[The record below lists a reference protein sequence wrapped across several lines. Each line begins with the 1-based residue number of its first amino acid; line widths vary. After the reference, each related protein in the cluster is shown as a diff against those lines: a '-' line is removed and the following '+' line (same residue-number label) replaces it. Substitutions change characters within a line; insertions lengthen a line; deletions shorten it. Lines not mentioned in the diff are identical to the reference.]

1 MVAFALKRGEIAL
14 TPPASGHWGLEMDFT
29 RLRTLRVVIL
39 PVAIGMVAVSGVS
52 AQETTPE
59 LLAAQIRDQGY
70 HCAKAVS
77 AQRDK
82 ARSKPD
88 EAVWLLQCDTHTY
101 RIRLIPDMAARVKRL
116 K

>member
-1 MVAFALKRGEIAL
+1 
-14 TPPASGHWGLEMDFT
+14 MDFN
-29 RLRTLRVVIL
+29 RLRTLRTAVL
-39 PVAIGMVAVSGVS
+39 PVAICTAALSAVS
-52 AQETTPE
+52 AQETTSD

-77 AQRDK
+77 ARRDR

-88 EAVWLLQCDTHTY
+88 EAVWVLQCDSHTY
-101 RIRLIPDMAARVKRL
+101 RIRLIPDMAARVQRL